1 MEKQTFQQIVQ
12 IVFRRHSRW
21 LRELSPYLLTHT
33 AGWGLGGP
41 SVHLVGRGGLSSV
54 HHQVQP
60 GLHGSTNS
68 VHQQCPAAVSSTRSS
83 RRSPVIA
90 LSRQLLP
97 SPPATLHPPPRHPPA
112 TCHRHPIVRTY
123 SITCASTAIER
134 LHSTTEYFVYIDIDR
149 NVCVYFTILH
159 CTKLH

>member
-1 MEKQTFQQIVQ
+1 MVERAVSLFVDTHSWMGTRWSI
-12 IVFRRHSRW
+12 RPPGWSRW
-21 LRELSPYLLTHT
+21 TLQCPPP
-33 AGWGLGGP
+33 GP
-41 SVHLVGRGGLSSV
+41 AMATL
-54 HHQVQP
+54 
-60 GLHGSTNS
+60 

-97 SPPATLHPPPRHPPA
+97 PPPSHPLA

-134 LHSTTEYFVYIDIDR
+134 LHSTTEYFVYINIDR

-159 CTKLH
+159 CTKLHQIPLQSLPGNQTGRLCLRNC